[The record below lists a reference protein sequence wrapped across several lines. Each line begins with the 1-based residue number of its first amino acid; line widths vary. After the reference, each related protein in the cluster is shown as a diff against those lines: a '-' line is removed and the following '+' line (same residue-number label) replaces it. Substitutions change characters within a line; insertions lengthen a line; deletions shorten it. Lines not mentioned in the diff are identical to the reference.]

1 MRSIRRVLIAG
12 CVLLAPPVWAGALP
26 DADLSP
32 LIVTTGLAN
41 AEESAWLLQR
51 GQAEWHWSVAT
62 ASHSSQRSAGQ
73 EILQFDGETT
83 RLSLKAEFGVTD
95 RLSLGMELPY
105 LLHESGGLDSA
116 IERWHSWFGFPN
128 NFRDLVAQDQIDFR
142 YSDNGSLLLDNQQ
155 NLRGVGDLRLLAG
168 WQLNRSE
175 NSASA
180 LRVALKL
187 PTGSSERLTG
197 SGNVDL
203 AIGYVNDRNRL
214 FGSERWSSFY
224 RLYAILV
231 GEPDRLT
238 ERAKPLIGQAA
249 AGLSVQAL
257 PRLSLTMQATIR
269 SAAYDSDLRMLG
281 DPAVL
286 LNVGG
291 MLRLSEHLQL
301 AINVGEDIRVD
312 TAPDVTFGLS
322 LKYLPRASR

>member
-1 MRSIRRVLIAG
+1 MLFAT
-12 CVLLAPPVWAGALP
+12 PVNAGALP

-41 AEESAWLLQR
+41 AEESAWLTQR

-62 ASHSSQRSAGQ
+62 ASHSSQSTAGQ
-73 EILQFDGETT
+73 EVLQFDGETT
-83 RLSLKAEFGVTD
+83 RLSIKAEFGVTE
-95 RLSLGMELPY
+95 RLSLGLELPY
-105 LLHESGGLDSA
+105 LLHESGGLDNF

-128 NFRDLVAQDQIDFR
+128 NLRDLVAQDQIDFR
-142 YSDNGSLLLDNQQ
+142 YSDAGTLLLDNQQ

-168 WQLNRSE
+168 WQLQRNE
-175 NSASA
+175 HSASA
-180 LRVALKL
+180 FRVALKL

-203 AIGYVNDRNRL
+203 AFGYVHDRNTL
-214 FGSERWSSFY
+214 FGSPRWSSFY

-231 GEPDRLT
+231 GEPDHLA
-238 ERAKPLIGQAA
+238 ERAKPIIGQAA

-257 PRLSLTMQATIR
+257 PRLSLTMQATLR
-269 SAAYDSDLRMLG
+269 SAAYDSELKMLG

-291 MLRLSEHLQL
+291 TLGLTEHLQL

-322 LKYLPRASR
+322 LKYLPRTIR